1 MILTPITQ
9 ALPKASNKWLDE
21 RHYVVSQDNAMVWLS
36 SCGRWY
42 FTHQGHEIAT
52 DSVTHWRELQGSDN
66 VHVTENLYR
75 PELLA
80 KHRSA
85 IFVFGDNLL
94 RKGKKGQAVI
104 RDEPNAFG
112 IATKVKP
119 STTDDSYFN
128 DADERHK
135 EAIIMDIERL
145 VKLRSSGKYIVFPK
159 AGIGTGL
166 SKMPEKCPELFRF
179 LCMELK
185 SRFGFVNGG

>member
-9 ALPKASNKWLDE
+9 ALPKASHKWLDE

-42 FTHQGHEIAT
+42 FTHQGHEIVT
-52 DSVTHWRELQGSDN
+52 NSVTHWRELQGSDN

-94 RKGKKGQAVI
+94 RRGKKGQAVI

-166 SKMPEKCPELFRF
+166 SKMPEKCPRLFALLNEF
-179 LCMELK
+179 LKTHFDL
-185 SRFGFVNGG
+185 SNGC